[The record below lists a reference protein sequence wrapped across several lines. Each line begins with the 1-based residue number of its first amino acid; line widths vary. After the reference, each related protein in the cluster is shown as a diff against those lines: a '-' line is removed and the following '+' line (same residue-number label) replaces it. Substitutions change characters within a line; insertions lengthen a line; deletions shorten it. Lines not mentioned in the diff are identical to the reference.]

1 MLSRRKTNGENR
13 VFCPLTGIIHASAE
27 KVKKERPRVKR
38 GFSSA
43 RRNEGEA
50 GRPGDGTMPAGGL
63 SGASKQHL
71 ATRLSNAMT
80 LTSTP
85 TSSAVSDADSSEE
98 IRALDCNLAALC
110 EHVQAEG
117 WNAGAFS
124 DIVVHAMGSTYCLH
138 RLILSRSSV
147 FRHMLQGPWKE
158 AGAPEVTLQI
168 DDENVN
174 GESVAIALSYLYGH
188 HPKLNDGN
196 AFRVLAAASF
206 LDLQDLCAICTEF
219 IISEI
224 WTDNFLAYQAFAE
237 SQDYGIY
244 GERVRKAC
252 WGYLCRGGAVELKEV
267 LPKLSTQTLRTL
279 LTSDELWVLS
289 EEKRF
294 ELALSVLI
302 SRGALFEVEGSQ
314 SADPVTAL
322 IGGDTSSFYPM
333 QSKDGFEDL
342 VEDKAKSSSK
352 LHRTMTVEG
361 ARSCEGV
368 QVAQKIVLDVADAVV
383 DFCNETAR
391 HSSLKKDQG
400 CHSQQVSGVMYVYR
414 SEKPGSPNKSQIE
427 VDIGNICRPL
437 IEIRKSM
444 ESSTGGE
451 ACSSHNG
458 QENDYFGTPL
468 NCYSMVSFRDQPQ
481 NCSTSQVSN
490 TPAGRCSPNDWSREG
505 LPFPG
510 LAWGGRVVG
519 RRRMKAYPNQSGWA
533 NNEDWEAFIG
543 VFEGGGVLY
552 CHMGF
557 EELLHVRARLE
568 ELGFPCKAVSD
579 GLWLQTLLKQHV
591 FTIAAETCKNCSL
604 FGTSCTC
611 KQAYNYS
618 HCRVPSNFYRED
630 QDRNAG
636 GIAAGGFHTETQ
648 SGVSNVAP
656 VQGRVH
662 VRGPVDGLAGIGR
675 GSTFGPPGG
684 TWSSS
689 RFMFT
694 RIPFTGFGSRPNQQS
709 TANDQSDARIDLNG
723 MGMPAHSADGLPA
736 VVGLSQGGNGSAPMH
751 SNQAGNLEDQFS
763 RVVGESSRV
772 LESTSHTSQN
782 IEAEHAWGQ
791 DWEANDSISLDLETP
806 LKTFPPFRFG
816 VEFENVHRLAD
827 GQSKHSS
834 ESFYAGSLWKVSVQA
849 FHDEDPQG
857 RRTLG
862 LFLHRRRAENVDA
875 HRKVYLY
882 TDNREKVTARYQLIC
897 PAKREVMIFG
907 SLTQAGTLLPKSPKG
922 WGWRTAFLF
931 DELADLLQRG
941 SLRVAAVVQLV

>member
-1 MLSRRKTNGENR
+1 
-13 VFCPLTGIIHASAE
+13 
-27 KVKKERPRVKR
+27 
-38 GFSSA
+38 
-43 RRNEGEA
+43 
-50 GRPGDGTMPAGGL
+50 MPPGGL

-71 ATRLSNAMT
+71 ATKLSNIMT

-98 IRALDCNLAALC
+98 IRGLDCNLAALC

-124 DIVVHAMGSTYCLH
+124 DIIIHAMGSTYCLH

-158 AGAPEVTLQI
+158 AGASELTLQI

-174 GESVAIALSYLYGH
+174 GEAVAIALSYLYGH

-314 SADPVTAL
+314 STDSVAAL
-322 IGGDTSSFYPM
+322 IGREMSSFYSG
-333 QSKDGFEDL
+333 QTKDTFECLFEDKTNL
-342 VEDKAKSSSK
+342 SQNAMGVGGGNP
-352 LHRTMTVEG
+352 EG
-361 ARSCEGV
+361 D
-368 QVAQKIVLDVADAVV
+368 QMAQKIVLDLADAVV
-383 DFCNETAR
+383 DFCTESGHNT
-391 HSSLKKDQG
+391 SLKKDQV
-400 CHSQQVSGVMYVYR
+400 CHSQQVSGPMCVYR

-437 IEIRKSM
+437 IDIRKSM
-444 ESSTGGE
+444 EASTVGE
-451 ACSSHNG
+451 ACSSHSG
-458 QENDYFGTPL
+458 QESDYFGTPM
-468 NCYSMVSFRDQPQ
+468 NCYSFRDQPQ

-490 TPAGRCSPNDWSREG
+490 IPTGRCSPNDWSREG
-505 LPFPG
+505 SPFPG

-519 RRRMKAYPNQSGWA
+519 RRRMKAYPNQRGWA
-533 NNEDWEAFIG
+533 NNEDWDAFLG

-591 FTIAAETCKNCSL
+591 LTIAAETCKTCSL
-604 FGTSCTC
+604 FASSCNC
-611 KQAYNYS
+611 KQSYNYS

-636 GIAAGGFHTETQ
+636 VIAGGVFHSDTQ
-648 SGVSNVAP
+648 TGVSNIAS

-684 TWSSS
+684 AWSPS

-694 RIPFTGFGSRPNQQS
+694 RIPFTGFGNRPNQQNI
-709 TANDQSDARIDLNG
+709 ANDQSDARLDLNN

-736 VVGLSQGGNGSAPMH
+736 AVGLSQGSNGSAPMH
-751 SNQAGNLEDQFS
+751 SNQSGNLEDQF
-763 RVVGESSRV
+763 VKIVGESSRA
-772 LESTSHTSQN
+772 LESSCHSQQN
-782 IEAEHAWGQ
+782 LESEHPWGQ
-791 DWEANDSISLDLETP
+791 DWEANDSISLDLDTP
-806 LKTFPPFRFG
+806 LRTFPPFRFG

-827 GQSKHSS
+827 GQAKHSS
-834 ESFYAGSLWKVSVQA
+834 ELFYAGSLWKVSVQA

-862 LFLHRRRAENVDA
+862 LFLHRRRAENIDA

-931 DELADLLQRG
+931 DELADLLQG
-941 SLRVAAVVQLV
+941 SSLRVAAVVQLV

>member
-1 MLSRRKTNGENR
+1 
-13 VFCPLTGIIHASAE
+13 
-27 KVKKERPRVKR
+27 
-38 GFSSA
+38 
-43 RRNEGEA
+43 
-50 GRPGDGTMPAGGL
+50 MPTGGL
-63 SGASKQHL
+63 SGPAKPHL
-71 ATRLSNAMT
+71 STKLNNIMT

-85 TSSAVSDADSSEE
+85 TSSAVSDADSNEE
-98 IRALDCNLAALC
+98 IRSLDCNLAALC
-110 EHVQAEG
+110 EHVQSEG

-124 DIVVHAMGSTYCLH
+124 DIIVHAMGSTYCLH

-158 AGAPEVTLQI
+158 AGASEVSLQI

-174 GESVAIALSYLYGH
+174 GEAVAIALSYLYGH

-237 SQDYGIY
+237 SQDYGVY

-252 WGYLCRGGAVELKEV
+252 WGYLCRGGAVELKEI

-302 SRGALFEVEGSQ
+302 SRGTLLEVDGSQ
-314 SADPVTAL
+314 SADSITAF
-322 IGGDTSSFYPM
+322 IGGDASSCYAI
-333 QSKDGFEDL
+333 QSKDTFDCL
-342 VEDKAKSSSK
+342 HEDKTRSLEKAEDSGGK
-352 LHRTMTVEG
+352 TEG
-361 ARSCEGV
+361 S
-368 QVAQKIVLDVADAVV
+368 QVAHKVVLDLADAVA
-383 DFCNETAR
+383 DFCSESS
-391 HSSLKKDQG
+391 HSSSLKKDQG
-400 CHSQQVSGVMYVYR
+400 NHFQQVSGAMYVYR
-414 SEKPGSPNKSQIE
+414 SEKPGSPDKSQIE

-437 IEIRKSM
+437 MEIRKSM
-444 ESSTGGE
+444 EAST
-451 ACSSHNG
+451 CSSHSG
-458 QENDYFGTPL
+458 QEIDYYG
-468 NCYSMVSFRDQPQ
+468 SVSCFTLRDQPQ
-481 NCSTSQVSN
+481 NCSSSQASSFPLV
-490 TPAGRCSPNDWSREG
+490 RCTSPNDWSREG
-505 LPFPG
+505 ASFPA
-510 LAWGGRVVG
+510 LTWGGRVVG
-519 RRRMKAYPNQSGWA
+519 RRRMKAYPNHRGWA
-533 NNEDWEAFIG
+533 NNEDWDAFLS

-579 GLWLQTLLKQHV
+579 GLWLQTLLKKHV
-591 FTIAAETCKNCSL
+591 LTIAAETCKTCCL
-604 FGTSCTC
+604 FGSSCTC
-611 KQAYNYS
+611 CKQSYNYS
-618 HCRVPSNFYRED
+618 HCCVPSNAYRED
-630 QDRNAG
+630 QERNAG
-636 GIAAGGFHTETQ
+636 VIVASGFNADAH
-648 SGVSNVAP
+648 SVAS

-662 VRGPVDGLAGIGR
+662 VRGSVDGLAGIGR
-675 GSTFGPPGG
+675 GSTFGPPGAA
-684 TWSSS
+684 WSPS

-694 RIPFTGFGSRPNQQS
+694 RIPFTGFGNRPNQQNS
-709 TANDQSDARIDLNG
+709 ANDQSDSRIDLSA
-723 MGMPAHSADGLPA
+723 MGMPGPAHSADGLPA
-736 VVGLSQGGNGSAPMH
+736 AVRLSQGGTTMH
-751 SNQAGNLEDQFS
+751 SNQSGNFDDQFGKVVEESNRSMESAGHQQQNLE
-763 RVVGESSRV
+763 
-772 LESTSHTSQN
+772 T
-782 IEAEHAWGQ
+782 EHSWPQ
-791 DWEANDSISLDLETP
+791 DWEANDPISLDLETP
-806 LKTFPPFRFG
+806 LRTFPPFRFG

-827 GQSKHSS
+827 GQSKHSA
-834 ESFYAGSLWKVSVQA
+834 ESFYAGSLWKISVQA

-862 LFLHRRRAENVDA
+862 LFLHRRRAENIDA

-931 DELADLLQRG
+931 DELADLLQG
-941 SLRVAAVVQLV
+941 SSLRVAAVVQLV

>member
-1 MLSRRKTNGENR
+1 
-13 VFCPLTGIIHASAE
+13 
-27 KVKKERPRVKR
+27 
-38 GFSSA
+38 
-43 RRNEGEA
+43 
-50 GRPGDGTMPAGGL
+50 MPAGGL

-71 ATRLSNAMT
+71 AAKLSNIMT

-98 IRALDCNLAALC
+98 IRTLDCNLAALC

-124 DIVVHAMGSTYCLH
+124 DIVVHAIGSTYCLH

-158 AGAPEVTLQI
+158 AGAAEVTLQV

-174 GESVAIALSYLYGH
+174 GEAVAIALSYLYGH
-188 HPKLNDGN
+188 HPKLNDSN

-224 WTDNFLAYQAFAE
+224 WTDNFLAYQAFSE
-237 SQDYGIY
+237 SQDYGVY

-302 SRGALFEVEGSQ
+302 SRGALLELDGSQ
-314 SADPVTAL
+314 STDTIAAL
-322 IGGDTSSFYPM
+322 IGGDVSSFFAG
-333 QSKDGFEDL
+333 QSKDAYDCLFEDKTKSPP
-342 VEDKAKSSSK
+342 KAG
-352 LHRTMTVEG
+352 EG
-361 ARSCEGV
+361 GGGSLEGS
-368 QVAQKIVLDVADAVV
+368 QMAQRIVLDLADAVV
-383 DFCNETAR
+383 DFCTESD
-391 HSSLKKDQG
+391 HSTSLKKDQG
-400 CHSQQVSGVMYVYR
+400 SHSQQVAGAMYVYR

-437 IEIRKSM
+437 MEIRKNM
-444 ESSTGGE
+444 EASTVGD
-451 ACSSHNG
+451 ACSSQSG
-458 QENDYFGTPL
+458 QETDYYGPSG
-468 NCYSMVSFRDQPQ
+468 NCYSFRDQPQ
-481 NCSTSQVSN
+481 NCSISQVSSF
-490 TPAGRCSPNDWSREG
+490 PQGRCSPNDWPRESS
-505 LPFPG
+505 PFPG

-519 RRRMKAYPNQSGWA
+519 RRRMKAYPNQRGWA
-533 NNEDWEAFIG
+533 NNEDWDAFLS

-591 FTIAAETCKNCSL
+591 LTIAAETCKNCSL
-604 FGTSCTC
+604 FGSSCAC
-611 KQAYNYS
+611 KQSYNYS
-618 HCRVPSNFYRED
+618 HCRVPSNLYRED
-630 QDRNAG
+630 QDRNEYVIVAS
-636 GIAAGGFHTETQ
+636 GFHADAQ
-648 SGVSNVAP
+648 PGVAS

-675 GSTFGPPGG
+675 GSTFGPPGAA
-684 TWSSS
+684 WSPS

-694 RIPFTGFGSRPNQQS
+694 RIPFTGFGNRPNQQNA
-709 TANDQSDARIDLNG
+709 ANDQSDVRIDLSG
-723 MGMPAHSADGLPA
+723 MGMPGPAHSADGLPA
-736 VVGLSQGGNGSAPMH
+736 AVALSQGGTPMH
-751 SNQAGNLEDQFS
+751 PSQSGNLEEQFGKI
-763 RVVGESSRV
+763 GESSRAIESSSHHQQN
-772 LESTSHTSQN
+772 LES
-782 IEAEHAWGQ
+782 EHPWGQ
-791 DWEANDSISLDLETP
+791 DWETNDSISLDLETP
-806 LKTFPPFRFG
+806 LRTFPPFRFG

-862 LFLHRRRAENVDA
+862 LFLHRRRAENIDA

-931 DELADLLQRG
+931 DELADLLQG
-941 SLRVAAVVQLV
+941 SSLRVAAVVQLV